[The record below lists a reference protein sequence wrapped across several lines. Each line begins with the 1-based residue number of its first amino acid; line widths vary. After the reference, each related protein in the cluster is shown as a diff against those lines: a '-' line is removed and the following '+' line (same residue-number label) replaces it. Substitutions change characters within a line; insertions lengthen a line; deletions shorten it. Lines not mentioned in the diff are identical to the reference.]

1 MVGKN
6 LTMFKSFAEI
16 KVCSKLS
23 TTIWDDCVNVSWEDM
38 KAFFSFFGIQ
48 DWNVLL
54 FLKRGKFTTEEAFIF
69 YHHFSDCLEIDN
81 VEGI

>member
-1 MVGKN
+1 LTEKYGEKKQYFSSNDLQDIELEMVGKN

-38 KAFFSFFGIQ
+38 KAFFSFFGI
-48 DWNVLL
+48 
-54 FLKRGKFTTEEAFIF
+54 
-69 YHHFSDCLEIDN
+69 
-81 VEGI
+81 